1 MTGRP
6 GLHLTRR
13 AALDLRDIHRRSVAE
28 WGTSVAARYMN
39 DLYAAMNG
47 AAADP
52 EIGLLRQHRA
62 APFLMVAARK
72 HFVVY
77 ERFGHGIAVLTLLH
91 QSRDIES
98 LIAEMTQSFFR
109 EIDRLKGGGRT

>member
-13 AALDLRDIHRRSVAE
+13 AALDLRDIHQRSVAE
-28 WGTSVAARYMN
+28 WGGSVAALYMN

-52 EIGLLRQHRA
+52 KSGGYDNIGRHR
-62 APFLMVAARK
+62 
-72 HFVVY
+72 
-77 ERFGHGIAVLTLLH
+77 
-91 QSRDIES
+91 S
-98 LIAEMTQSFFR
+98 
-109 EIDRLKGGGRT
+109 